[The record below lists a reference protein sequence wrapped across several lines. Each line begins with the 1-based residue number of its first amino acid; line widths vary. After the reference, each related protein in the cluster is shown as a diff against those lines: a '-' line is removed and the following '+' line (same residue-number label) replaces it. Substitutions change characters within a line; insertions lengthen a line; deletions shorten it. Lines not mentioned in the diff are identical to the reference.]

1 MEKRKV
7 NWWGASLSIRLNNEF
22 KEIGVMAG
30 EEVNVR
36 TEGNSIVIEKVLPV
50 FKASN
55 GVTFKTN
62 SKGDM

>member
-1 MEKRKV
+1 MNKIIGG
-7 NWWGASLSIRLNNEF
+7 WGGSRSVRLEVEC
-22 KEIGVMAG
+22 KELGINIGDTVK
-30 EEVNVR
+30 VR
-36 TEGNSIVIEKVLPV
+36 TEGTSIVIEKVLPV